1 MRFPI
6 LRQEG
11 SVRNPRVFRV
21 AFFVLFFVEI
31 VFGQVIKT
39 PNADIE
45 FIGLK
50 KWTAQDLY
58 NNIVA
63 ANPGKPFHACAV
75 YLTDTLK
82 FADASV
88 TMDMSQG
95 RLYTIVTVVEPQFAS
110 RIHYRESPKVAQP
123 ANARFSSLAEIYR
136 SYPNEYMIALQL
148 AGYQFGKPDYDV
160 SKAGLGLDEE
170 TIAVVKRVWQALEIL
185 NTPKDKALA
194 LEVIDNDADYLNRV
208 PAVTVL
214 GNFLDS
220 DSTWQSLIDLFRDK
234 DSRISS
240 SATGLLVAHAQ
251 VQKRLVDWA
260 SATSTLRALLD
271 GTNLFA
277 FVPTVKILTVTKVS
291 PKLASPLLKD
301 GGALLIDFLKA
312 NRQNEKDL
320 AHGLLVQLAGQD
332 LGYDSVKWSAWIKSL

>member
-1 MRFPI
+1 
-6 LRQEG
+6 
-11 SVRNPRVFRV
+11 V
-21 AFFVLFFVEI
+21 AFFVLLFVEI

-39 PNADIE
+39 PKADIE
-45 FIGLK
+45 FIGLE

-88 TMDMSQG
+88 TMDLFQG

-136 SYPNEYMIALQL
+136 SHPNEYMIALQL
-148 AGYQFGKPDYDV
+148 AGYHFGKPDYDV
-160 SKAGLGLDEE
+160 SKTGLGLDEE
-170 TIAVVKRVWQALEIL
+170 TIAIVRRVWQALDIL
-185 NTPKDKALA
+185 KTPKDKALA
-194 LEVIDNDADYLNRV
+194 LEVINNDADYLNRV
-208 PAVTVL
+208 PAISVL

-220 DSTWQSLIDLFRDK
+220 DSTWQSLIDLFREN

-240 SATGLLVAHAQ
+240 SATALLTAHAQ

-260 SATSTLRALLD
+260 SATATLRALLD

-312 NRQNEKDL
+312 NRQNEKNL